1 MEKIRETIR
10 RGSIKFFIM
19 LCLLCCCLFD
29 GQAQDGTDYRKMPVS
44 LQVRNE
50 NLGQVLDKIA
60 GLAKVQFFYNH
71 SILNLQKKVTLD
83 LKDCPLDN
91 LLLRVLGGE
100 NVELEYQLNRTVVIK
115 PMSRVHQGNDV
126 IKVSGIIVDA
136 KSKEPLPGA
145 SIVLAEQRAMGVVTD
160 IGGKFFIEVPHGIS
174 ALVISFIGYETETFP
189 LADKDKY
196 TDLVIKLTPK
206 VAELEGVVV
215 TGMTPR
221 KVEGFSG
228 SYVTVKGE
236 ELKKLSPNNLLKA
249 LQFFDPSF
257 QIIENNQR
265 GSDPNAM
272 PEFRMRGDVQIGGIS
287 GSNWDMLLGDYSN
300 RPNMPLFILDGFEV
314 ALQRIVDLDVERVE
328 LVTILKDASATAIY
342 GSRAANGVVVFETKK
357 PPVGALNISYAV
369 NLGLS
374 VPDLRDYNL
383 MDAEE
388 KLQYE
393 WDAGLYSPNSAEQ
406 MNDYNHYKSE
416 ILKGVNTYWLS
427 APLRTALTHSHSLS
441 MGGGDEALRYNLGLN
456 YNSSPGVMKE
466 SDRTSMGLNLS
477 IQYRRKKWNIS
488 NQLSLMETKGNNT
501 SYGSFS
507 EYTKLNPYYRK
518 TDENGQY
525 TKVLDRKFMGVGTG
539 SITITNPL
547 YNTQFPHKDL
557 SQNFSV
563 TDNFS
568 IECAI
573 LENLRVS
580 AQASFTKGTAKSE
593 VFKSKNHTDFA
604 DQKDLTKQGSYSKNQ
619 ATSFG
624 WTVNASVNYNLTMDK
639 HLVSLF
645 ARYDIRESQS
655 DGITLSATGFPND
668 NMTDLL
674 FAYNMDQRVRGNENT
689 TRSIGVTGG
698 ASYMYDYRYAL
709 DLSIRGDMASQ
720 FGSGTGMAPF
730 WSVGVRWNADREKWL
745 QHSFV
750 SALVLRGSYGV
761 TGSQNYS
768 PYQAIET
775 YSFNDLLF
783 PYLSSDVLG
792 AELRGFGNSDLGW
805 SKTYNRSLIL
815 EFGLWENR
823 LNASINYYS
832 NLTDNLLLEYT
843 LSPSSGFPSMTMNAG
858 SALNTGY
865 DISVNLMPVRDYERQ
880 IQWTI
885 GWNASHNRNRIKKIS
900 NVVKKMNEENLKK
913 KGAPLPIYEEGKST
927 TQLFAVPSLGIDPAT
942 GQEVFL
948 KRNGQKTYVWD
959 PADKVSFGD
968 TEPKLR
974 GAVNSSLTWKNLS
987 LGLACSYQF
996 GGYRYNSTLV
1006 DKVENASVGYNVDK
1020 RAAEDRWREVGDVTK
1035 FKSIKI
1041 LGQQTATS
1049 SRFIEKF
1056 NEFRFAS
1063 LNVGYRLEAKK
1074 SGFLRACN
1082 ISSVSMGTTFQ
1093 DLIRLSS
1100 VKEER
1105 GLDYPF
1111 ARMFNLSLSVL
1122 FN

>member
-1 MEKIRETIR
+1 MEKIRVTIR
-10 RGSIKFFIM
+10 GGSVKFFIM
-19 LCLLCCCLFD
+19 ICLLFCWTQS
-29 GQAQDGTDYRKMPVS
+29 GYTQDELNYRKKAIS
-44 LQVRNE
+44 LQVE
-50 NLGQVLDKIA
+50 NKPLEQVLDKIA
-60 GLAKVQFFYNH
+60 ELARVQFFYNH
-71 SILNLQKKVTLD
+71 SNLNIRKKITLNL
-83 LKDCPLDN
+83 KDTPLDEV
-91 LLLRVLGGE
+91 LTRVLGGE
-100 NVELEYQLNRTVVIK
+100 NVTQEYQLNRTIVIK
-115 PMSRVHQGNDV
+115 PILKIDHSAGVT
-126 IKVSGIIVDA
+126 KVSGVIADA
-136 KSKEPLPGA
+136 KTGEPLPGA
-145 SIVLAEQRAMGVVTD
+145 SIVLAEQKAMGVVTGID
-160 IGGKFFIEVPHGIS
+160 GKFFIEVPQGIT
-174 ALVISFIGYETETFP
+174 ALIISFIGYETETFS
-189 LADKDKY
+189 LTDRDRY
-196 TDLVIKLTPK
+196 TDITIKMTPK
-206 VAELEGVVV
+206 IAELEGVVV

-236 ELKKLSPNNLLKA
+236 ELKRLSPNNLLKA

-272 PEFRMRGDVQIGGIS
+272 PEFRMRGDVQIGEVS
-287 GSNWDMLLGDYSN
+287 GSSWDMLLGDYSN

-328 LVTILKDASATAIY
+328 SVTILKDASATAIY

-374 VPDLRDYNL
+374 VPDLRDYDL

-393 WDAGLYSPNSAEQ
+393 WDAGLYSPSNAEQ
-406 MNDYNHYKSE
+406 MNYYNHYKSE
-416 ILKGVNTYWLS
+416 ILKGVNSYWLS

-466 SDRTSMGLNLS
+466 SDRTSMGLNLG
-477 IQYRRKKWNIS
+477 IQYRRKKWNVS
-488 NQLSLMETKGNNT
+488 NQLSLMDTKGNNT

-507 EYTKLNPYYRK
+507 EYGKLNPYYRK

-525 TKVLDRKFMGVGTG
+525 IKVLDRKFMGVGNG
-539 SITITNPL
+539 SVTITNPL

-604 DQKDLTKQGSYSKNQ
+604 NESDLTKQGSYSKNQ
-619 ATSFG
+619 ATSFS
-624 WTVNASVNYNLTMDK
+624 WTVNASVNYNLTIDK

-645 ARYDIRESQS
+645 GRYDIQESQS
-655 DGITLSATGFPND
+655 DGVTLSARGFPND

-674 FAYNMDQRVRGNENT
+674 FAYEMDQRVAGNENT

-698 ASYMYDYRYAL
+698 ASYMYDYRYAM

-720 FGSGTGMAPF
+720 FGGNTGMAPF

-768 PYQAIET
+768 PYQALET
-775 YSFNDLLF
+775 YTFNDLLF

-792 AELRGFGNSDLGW
+792 AELMGFGNSDLGW

-815 EFGLWENR
+815 EMGFWDNR

-832 NLTDNLLLEYT
+832 NLTDNLLLAYT
-843 LSPSSGFPSMTMNAG
+843 LAPSTGFPSMTMNAG

-865 DISVNLMPVRDYERQ
+865 DISLNMTPVRDYEHQ
-880 IQWTI
+880 LQWTV
-885 GWNASHNRNRIKKIS
+885 GWNAAHNRNRIKKIS
-900 NVVKKMNEENLKK
+900 NVVKAMNKKNLENP
-913 KGAPLPIYEEGKST
+913 GSPLPIYEEGKST

-948 KRNGQKTYVWD
+948 KRNGQKTYIWD
-959 PADKVSFGD
+959 PADKISFGD

-974 GAVNSSLTWKNLS
+974 GSVSSSLTWKNLS

-1020 RAAEDRWREVGDVTK
+1020 RAAQDRWRKVGDVAK
-1035 FKSIKI
+1035 FKSVKI
-1041 LGQQTATS
+1041 LGQQTSTS

-1074 SGFLRACN
+1074 FSFLRTCN
-1082 ISSVSMGTTFQ
+1082 ISSVSLSTTFQ
-1093 DLIRLSS
+1093 DLARFSS